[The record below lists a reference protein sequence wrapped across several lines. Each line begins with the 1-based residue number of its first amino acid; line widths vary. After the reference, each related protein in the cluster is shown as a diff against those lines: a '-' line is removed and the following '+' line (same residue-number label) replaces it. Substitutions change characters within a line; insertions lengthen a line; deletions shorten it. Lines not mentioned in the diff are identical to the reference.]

1 MPTETTTKSKF
12 LHHAADSQQFDWAKY
27 DADGN
32 LLYVQYKP
40 GTVYVYLEAPQ
51 SVFDNLT
58 TAKDSTAEPTETTR
72 GPIGKEKP
80 GSEGSYLIHH
90 IKGLDWKNNAPFKYR
105 KLDPLEIEDLEKC

>member
-1 MPTETTTKSKF
+1 MPTETTTKPKF
-12 LHHAADSQQFDWAKY
+12 LHHAADSQQFEFAKY
-27 DADGN
+27 NAEN
-32 LLYVQYKP
+32 QKLYVGYKP
-40 GTVYVYLEAPQ
+40 GTVYVYHDVPQ
-51 SVFDNLT
+51 HIFDNLL

-105 KLDPLEIEDLEKC
+105 KLDSVEIEDLEKC